1 MNLEPKDLEKLA
13 RLARLA
19 MSDTDRQEVLPALT
33 SVVNWVGELASAPT
47 EGVAPMAHPHDLTLR
62 LREDVA
68 VALAPPRG
76 THEKRTRGGGGPV
89 YGATGGRIMA
99 AISPFPILLVWPKPY
114 PARRSACLS

>member
-1 MNLEPKDLEKLA
+1 VNLEPKDLEKLA

-68 VALAPPRG
+68 VALAPRDVLMKNAPEAAVGLFTVPRVV
-76 THEKRTRGGGGPV
+76 E
-89 YGATGGRIMA
+89 
-99 AISPFPILLVWPKPY
+99 
-114 PARRSACLS
+114 